1 MKNRHQ
7 KLLLLFISFQ
17 ASYSQTIIFEIKKD
31 LHLTYNTG
39 SEIKTDTITTYHH
52 KLVAGAGIS
61 KKTTIQSELVC
72 TTQGIAYKNTTKDLK
87 NQLDCISNR
96 VMLKIKL
103 SKSSLVEVGTK
114 MVSYEAMSKKLI
126 QKKQSFSI
134 LQIKQA

>member
-1 MKNRHQ
+1 MKNRHV
-7 KLLLLFISFQ
+7 KFLLLFISFQ

-39 SEIKTDTITTYHH
+39 SEIKTDTITTDHH
-52 KLVAGAGIS
+52 KLVVGAGIS
-61 KKTTIQSELVC
+61 KTTTIQSELVC
-72 TTQGIAYKNTTKDLK
+72 TTQGIGYKNTTKDLK

-114 MVSYEAMSKKLI
+114 MVSYEAMNKKLI
-126 QKKQSFSI
+126 QKKQTFSI